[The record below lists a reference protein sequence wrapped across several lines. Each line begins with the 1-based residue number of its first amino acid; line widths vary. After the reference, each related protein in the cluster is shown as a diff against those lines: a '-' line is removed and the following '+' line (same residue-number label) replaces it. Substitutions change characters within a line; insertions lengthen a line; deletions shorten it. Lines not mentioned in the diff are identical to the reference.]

1 MTGTTIR
8 TKELEQIAN
17 SARIDI
23 IEMIA
28 EAGSGH
34 PGGSLS
40 IIDIITVL
48 FYDKMNIDSKNPK
61 MENRD
66 RLVLSKGHVAPALYA
81 TLANQGYFDKEELMK
96 LRKAGEMLQGHPDMK
111 STPGID
117 ASTGSLGQGLSIA
130 NGMALAAKLNQ
141 QNHTIYTIFGDGEL
155 QEGQVWEAAM
165 TSAHYKL
172 DNIIAIVDHNGLQ
185 IDGTNDEVMT
195 VNPIDKKFEAFNWI
209 VIKING
215 HDFDEISQALDE
227 AKKVQGKPTV
237 IIAETAKGKGVSF
250 MENNGSWH
258 GVAPNAEQRDAAVKE
273 LRGNE

>member
-1 MTGTTIR
+1 MTA
-8 TKELEQIAN
+8 TKIATEELKQIAN
-17 SARIDI
+17 AARIDI

-40 IIDIITVL
+40 IIDILTVL
-48 FYDKMNIDSKNPK
+48 YYDKMNIDPKDPK

-66 RLVLSKGHVAPALYA
+66 RLVLSKGHVAPALYV
-81 TLANQGYFDKEELMK
+81 TLANQGYFAKAELMK

-111 STPGID
+111 STPGVD

-130 NGMALAAKLNQ
+130 NGMALAAKLDQ
-141 QNHTIYTIFGDGEL
+141 QDHTIYTIFGDGEL

-165 TSAHYKL
+165 TAAHYKL
-172 DNIIAIVDHNGLQ
+172 DNVIAIVDHNGLQ

-195 VNPIDKKFEAFNWI
+195 VNPIDKKFEAFNWE

-215 HDFDEISQALDE
+215 HDFEQISTALDE

-258 GVAPNAEQRDAAVKE
+258 GVAPNAEQRDTAIKE
-273 LRGNE
+273 LRGME

>member
-1 MTGTTIR
+1 MTTAR
-8 TKELEQIAN
+8 TEELKQIAN

-23 IEMIA
+23 IDMLT

-40 IIDIITVL
+40 IIDIVTVL
-48 FYDKMNIDSKNPK
+48 FYDKMNIDPKNPK

-81 TLANQGYFDKEELMK
+81 TLANKGYFPKDELMK

-111 STPGID
+111 STPGVD

-130 NGMALAAKLNQ
+130 NGMALAAKLNKQ
-141 QNHTIYTIFGDGEL
+141 DHTIYAIFGDGEL

-165 TSAHYKL
+165 SSAHYNL
-172 DNIIAIVDHNGLQ
+172 DNVIAFVDHNGLQ

-195 VNPIDKKFEAFNWI
+195 VNPIDEKFAAFNWE
-209 VIKING
+209 VIKIDG
-215 HDFDEISQALDE
+215 HDIDQISDAIDQ
-227 AKKVQGKPTV
+227 AKKVEGKPTV
-237 IIAETAKGKGVSF
+237 IIAATAKGKGVSF
-250 MENNGSWH
+250 MENDGSWH
-258 GVAPNAEQRDAAVKE
+258 GVVPNAEQHDAAIKE